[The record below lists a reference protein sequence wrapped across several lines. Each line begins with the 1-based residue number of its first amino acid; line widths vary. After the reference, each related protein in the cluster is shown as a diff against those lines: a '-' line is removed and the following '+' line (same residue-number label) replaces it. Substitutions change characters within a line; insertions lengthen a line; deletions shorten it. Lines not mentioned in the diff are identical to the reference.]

1 MDMNF
6 NKKSLAGIG
15 AVAIAAVYG
24 LVRWQSGAD
33 DASEEVTVTEEQ
45 VPAAD

>member
-1 MDMNF
+1 MNF
-6 NKKSLAGIG
+6 SKKSIAGIV

-24 LVRWQSGAD
+24 LVRWRSDAD
-33 DASEEVTVTEEQ
+33 DVGDEVTVTEEQ

>member
-1 MDMNF
+1 MNF
-6 NKKSLAGIG
+6 NKKSLAGVG

-24 LVRWQSGAD
+24 LVHWQSGAD
-33 DASEEVTVTEEQ
+33 DDSEEVTVTEEQ